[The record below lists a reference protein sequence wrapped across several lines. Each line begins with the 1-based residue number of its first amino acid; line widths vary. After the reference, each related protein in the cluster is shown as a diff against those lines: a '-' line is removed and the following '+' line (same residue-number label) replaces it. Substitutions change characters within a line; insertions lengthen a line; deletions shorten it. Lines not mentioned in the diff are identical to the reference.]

1 MNPRH
6 VDRVGVSEGE
16 ASDLSRR
23 AQDIEVRV
31 PSMKQGSPDARSTI
45 TLMLGALGFFIV
57 HVIVW
62 TGLVLLVPGGDGV
75 DYDLLGDAST
85 PWVRQFIIPLMAVLV
100 LQSVYISRRKMW
112 REIVRDQDR
121 SHRKWLWLPPMLLL
135 AAGVGVF
142 ANDGL
147 GDASSRYWIGMTLT
161 MLLVGVTEEI
171 TFRGIV
177 VVGARRTWNREGFAL
192 IASSVL
198 FGLFH
203 LPNWLLGQSLSMTI
217 RQVVVTALLGM
228 VFFALRRASG
238 TLLACIVLH
247 AVYDWMVIQ
256 GALVSAFDGQ

>member
-1 MNPRH
+1 
-6 VDRVGVSEGE
+6 
-16 ASDLSRR
+16 
-23 AQDIEVRV
+23 
-31 PSMKQGSPDARSTI
+31 MKQVVLDATSTI
-45 TLMLGALGFFIV
+45 SLMLGALGFFVV

-62 TGLVLLVPGGDGV
+62 TGLVLIAPGGDRV

-85 PWVRQFIIPLMAVLV
+85 PWVRQFVLPLTAVLI
-100 LQSVYISRRKMW
+100 LQSVYISRMGMW
-112 REIVRDQDR
+112 SEILRDRVRSQ
-121 SHRKWLWLPPMLLL
+121 RKWLLLPPVLLL
-135 AAGVGVF
+135 AAGIGVF

-147 GDASSRYWIGMTLT
+147 GDASTNYWIGMTLT

-171 TFRGIV
+171 TFRGIIV
-177 VVGARRTWNREGFAL
+177 AGARRTWNKDGFAL

-238 TLLACIVLH
+238 TLVTCIVLH
-247 AVYDWMVIQ
+247 AVYDWMIVQ
-256 GALVSAFDGQ
+256 GVLV